1 MRDELVYNKIKETT
15 KLIDE
20 IDLLINT
27 QSDELKKVDLEIS
40 DWLHF
45 IENNEATPTQS
56 QKIINKLRELR
67 LLRKSLHKEYT
78 IEKAYKD
85 NASKMMGNNT
95 RQLLLSEINKIVKQW
110 ENDYNNRILN
120 DEEILKLIE
129 TNQRGRKA
137 KTEEENEDEQ
147 N

>member
-20 IDLLINT
+20 IDSLINT
-27 QSDELKKVDLEIS
+27 QSEELKKVDLEIS

-129 TNQRGRKA
+129 TNKRGRKA

>member
-129 TNQRGRKA
+129 TNKRGRKA